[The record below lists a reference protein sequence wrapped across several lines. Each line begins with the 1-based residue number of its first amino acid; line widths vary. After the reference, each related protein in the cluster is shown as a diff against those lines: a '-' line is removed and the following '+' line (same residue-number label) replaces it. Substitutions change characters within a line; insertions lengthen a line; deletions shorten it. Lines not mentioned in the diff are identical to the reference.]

1 MNVGDIC
8 VRNVVTV
15 RELDELTKAAQLMR
29 EQHVGYLVVVGSKV
43 STDSGFVPIG
53 VLTDRDIVVGVLAKD
68 TDPKALRVADLMTRQ
83 PVVVGEGASISEA
96 LGEMRRIGIRRI
108 PVTDRNGLLVGVL
121 SLDDILGAL
130 SADLVDVAGS
140 VRKEVRVEKALRP

>member
-8 VRNVVTV
+8 VRTVVTV
-15 RELDELTKAAQLMR
+15 QEPDELTKAARLMR
-29 EQHVGYLVVVGSKV
+29 EQHVGYLVVVGPKV
-43 STDSGFVPIG
+43 GVESGFVPIG
-53 VLTDRDIVVGVLAKD
+53 VLTDRDIVVGVVAKD
-68 TDPKALRVADLMTRQ
+68 TDPKALRVGDLMTRQ
-83 PVVVGEGASISEA
+83 PVVVSESASISAA

>member
-8 VRNVVTV
+8 VRTVVTV
-15 RELDELTKAAQLMR
+15 QEPDELTKAARLMR
-29 EQHVGYLVVVGSKV
+29 EQHVGYLVVVGPKV
-43 STDSGFVPIG
+43 GVESAFVPIG
-53 VLTDRDIVVGVLAKD
+53 VLTDRDIVVGVVAKD
-68 TDPKALRVADLMTRQ
+68 TDPKALRVGDLMTRQ
-83 PVVVGEGASISEA
+83 PVVVSESASISAA